1 MCPSGVQPT
10 LVGMYV
16 RTIQRRNKDGSV
28 ARYVQLAHNVRL
40 PGRRNPVAQVIH
52 SFGRE
57 DELDRQALARLV
69 RSISRFLEPGEQ
81 LAAAGSEELRFLDSC
96 PFGGGYLLDA
106 LWRRLGIAA
115 ALERLARRRRVT
127 AAVERLVFAL
137 VCNRALAPS
146 SKRAALEWARE
157 DVHLPGV
164 SALGADPQVF
174 YRAMDFLLE
183 CEEEIQREVFFS
195 VANLLNLEVDV
206 IFFDSSSTYFE
217 IEDEDEPDDEQ
228 GLEGLRR
235 FGESKDRRPDRPQ
248 VVVGLAV
255 TREGIPVRCW
265 VFPGNASD
273 QVLIRQVKD
282 DLRAWKLNRVLWVVD
297 TGFASEENRRYLQ
310 RAGGHYIMGEKLRAG
325 RANLEALARPGRYRR
340 IRDNLEVKEVWV
352 GEGETRRR
360 FVVCRN
366 LHEAARDQARRER
379 ALARIA
385 EELAALE
392 RKRTTEDRRDA
403 EALLLAHP
411 SMGRYLA
418 RRRGRLIVDQQKVR
432 AEERVDGKFLLSSSD
447 DSLAAEEIALGYKQL
462 IEVERGWRTLKHT
475 LDLRPVHHRK
485 EERIR
490 AHVLLC
496 FLALLL
502 TRVIEVETTKTWPTV
517 RRELERMHLGE
528 FHGSA
533 GRVLQRTEITP
544 GQLETLHALQIAE
557 PPRFLAI
564 EPAKAA

>member
-1 MCPSGVQPT
+1 
-10 LVGMYV
+10 
-16 RTIQRRNKDGSV
+16 V
-28 ARYVQLAHNVRL
+28 A
-40 PGRRNPVAQVIH
+40 P
-52 SFGRE
+52 
-57 DELDRQALARLV
+57 
-69 RSISRFLEPGEQ
+69 
-81 LAAAGSEELRFLDSC
+81 
-96 PFGGGYLLDA
+96 
-106 LWRRLGIAA
+106 
-115 ALERLARRRRVT
+115 
-127 AAVERLVFAL
+127 AVERLVFAL

-146 SKRAALEWARE
+146 SKRAALVWARE
-157 DVHLPGV
+157 DVHLPGIA
-164 SALGADPQVF
+164 ALGSDPQVF
-174 YRAMDFLLE
+174 YRAMDFLLAS
-183 CEEEIQREVFFS
+183 EEEIQREVFFS

-206 IFFDSSSTYFE
+206 IFFDTSSTYFE
-217 IEDEDEPDDEQ
+217 IEDEDESDVEQ
-228 GLEGLRR
+228 GREGLRR
-235 FGESKDRRPDRPQ
+235 FGDSKDRRPNRPQ

-282 DLRAWKLNRVLWVVD
+282 DLRAWKLNRVLWVLD

-325 RANLEALARPGRYRR
+325 HANLEALARPGRYRT
-340 IRDNLEVKEVWV
+340 IRHNLEVKEVWV
-352 GEGETRRR
+352 GEGETQRR

-366 LHEAARDQARRER
+366 PNEAARDRARREK
-379 ALARIA
+379 ALARIV

-392 RKRTTEDRRDA
+392 RKRTADERRDA

-411 SMGRYLA
+411 SMGRYLV
-418 RRRGRLIVDQQKVR
+418 RRRGRLLVDQHKIK
-432 AEERVDGKFLLSSSD
+432 AEERVDGKFLLTSSD
-447 DSLAAEEIALGYKQL
+447 DSLSAEEIALGYKQL

-475 LDLRPVHHRK
+475 LDLRPVYHRK
-485 EERIR
+485 DERIR

-502 TRVIEVETTKTWPTV
+502 TRVIEVETGKTWPTV

-533 GRVLQRTEITP
+533 GRVLQRTETTP
-544 GQLETLHALQIAE
+544 AQHEILRALAIAE

>member
-1 MCPSGVQPT
+1 
-10 LVGMYV
+10 MYL

-57 DELDRQALARLV
+57 EELDRQALARLV

-81 LAAAGSEELRFLDSC
+81 LAAAGSEELRFLESRA
-96 PFGGGYLLDA
+96 FGGCYVLDA
-106 LWRRLGIAA
+106 LWRRLGIET
-115 ALERLARRRRVT
+115 ALERLARRRRVSP
-127 AAVERLVFAL
+127 AVERLLFAL

-157 DVHLPGV
+157 DVQLPGV
-164 SALGADPQVF
+164 EALGSDAQVF
-174 YRAMDFLLE
+174 YRAMDFLLD
-183 CEEEIQREVFFS
+183 CDEEIQREVFFS

-217 IEDEDEPDDEQ
+217 IEEEDEPDAEQ

-273 QVLIRQVKD
+273 QLLIRQVKD
-282 DLRAWKLNRVLWVVD
+282 DLRAWKLHRVLWVVD

-310 RAGGHYIMGEKLRAG
+310 RAGAHYIMGEKLRAG
-325 RANLEALARPGRYRR
+325 RANLEALARPGRYRQV
-340 IRDNLEVKEVWV
+340 RDNLEVKEVWV

-366 LHEAARDQARRER
+366 LHEAARDRARRER
-379 ALARIA
+379 ALARIS
-385 EELAALE
+385 EELTALE
-392 RKRTTEDRRDA
+392 RKRTAEDRRDA
-403 EALLLAHP
+403 EALMLAHP

-418 RRRGRLIVDQQKVR
+418 RGRGRLLVDQQKIR

-447 DSLAAEEIALGYKQL
+447 DSLAADEIALGYKQL
-462 IEVERGWRTLKHT
+462 LEVERGWRTLKHT
-475 LDLRPVHHRK
+475 LDLRPVYHRK
-485 EERIR
+485 EDRIR

-502 TRVIEVETTKTWPTV
+502 TRVIEVETTQTWPTI
-517 RRELERMHLGE
+517 RHELQRLHLGQ
-528 FHGSA
+528 FQGSA
-533 GRVLQRTEITP
+533 GRVLQRTETTP
-544 GQLETLHALQIAE
+544 AQLEILRSLQLDQ

-564 EPAKAA
+564 QPAKAA

>member
-1 MCPSGVQPT
+1 
-10 LVGMYV
+10 MYL

-28 ARYVQLAHNVRL
+28 ARYLQLAHNERTERGQV
-40 PGRRNPVAQVIH
+40 VARVIH

-57 DELDRQALARLV
+57 DELDREALARLV

-81 LAAAGSEELRFLDSC
+81 LAAAASEELRFLESR

-106 LWRRLGIAA
+106 LWRRLGIEA
-115 ALERLARRRRVT
+115 ALVRLARGRRLS
-127 AAVERLVFAL
+127 AAVERLIFAL
-137 VCNRALAPS
+137 VCNRALAPA

-157 DVHLPGV
+157 DVHLPG
-164 SALGADPQVF
+164 LGELGSDPQVF
-174 YRAMDFLLE
+174 YRAMDFLLA

-217 IEDEDEPDDEQ
+217 IDDEDEPDAEQ
-228 GLEGLRR
+228 GLAGLRR
-235 FGESKDRRPDRPQ
+235 FGASKDRRPDRPQ
-248 VVVGLAV
+248 VVVVLAV

-273 QVLIRQVKD
+273 QLLVRQVKD
-282 DLRAWKLNRVLWVVD
+282 DLRAWKLNRLLWVVD

-310 RAGGHYIMGEKLRAG
+310 V
-325 RANLEALARPGRYRR
+325 
-340 IRDNLEVKEVWV
+340 RDNLEVKEVWV

-366 LHEAARDQARRER
+366 LHEAARDRARRER
-379 ALARIA
+379 ALARIGD
-385 EELAALE
+385 ELAALE
-392 RKRTTEDRRDA
+392 RKRTAEDRRDG

-411 SMGRYLA
+411 SMGRYLT
-418 RRRGRLIVDQQKVR
+418 RRRGRLLVDQRRVK

-447 DSLAAEEIALGYKQL
+447 DSLSADEIALGYKQL
-462 IEVERGWRTLKHT
+462 IDVERGWRTVKHT
-475 LDLRPVHHRK
+475 LDVRPVYDRK
-485 EERIR
+485 DERIP

-496 FLALLL
+496 FLALLPP
-502 TRVIEVETTKTWPTV
+502 RVIEVETNKTWSTV
-517 RRELERMHLGE
+517 RRELERMHLGA

-533 GRVLQRTEITP
+533 GRVLQRTETTP
-544 GQLETLHALQIAE
+544 TQSEILRALTIDE

-564 EPAKAA
+564 EPAKAT

>member
-1 MCPSGVQPT
+1 
-10 LVGMYV
+10 MYV

-28 ARYVQLAHNVRL
+28 ARYLQLAHNERTERGQV
-40 PGRRNPVAQVIH
+40 VARVIH

-57 DELDRQALARLV
+57 DELDREALARLV

-81 LAAAGSEELRFLDSC
+81 LAAAASEELRFLESR

-106 LWRRLGIAA
+106 LWRRLGIEA
-115 ALERLARRRRVT
+115 ALVRLARGRRLS
-127 AAVERLVFAL
+127 AAVERLIFAL
-137 VCNRALAPS
+137 VCNRALAPA

-157 DVHLPGV
+157 DVHLPG
-164 SALGADPQVF
+164 LGELGSDPQVF
-174 YRAMDFLLE
+174 YRAMDFLLA

-217 IEDEDEPDDEQ
+217 IDDEDEPDAEQ
-228 GLEGLRR
+228 GLAGLRR
-235 FGESKDRRPDRPQ
+235 FGASKDRRPDRPQ

-273 QVLIRQVKD
+273 QLLVRQVKD
-282 DLRAWKLNRVLWVVD
+282 DLRAWKLNRLLWVVD

-325 RANLEALARPGRYRR
+325 GANLEALARPGRYRQV
-340 IRDNLEVKEVWV
+340 RDNLEVKEVWV

-366 LHEAARDQARRER
+366 LHEAARDRARRER
-379 ALARIA
+379 ALARIGD
-385 EELAALE
+385 ELAALE
-392 RKRTTEDRRDA
+392 RKRTAEDRRDG

-411 SMGRYLA
+411 SMGRYLT
-418 RRRGRLIVDQQKVR
+418 RRRGRLLVDQRRVK

-447 DSLAAEEIALGYKQL
+447 DSLSADEIALGYKQL
-462 IEVERGWRTLKHT
+462 IDVERGWRTLKHT
-475 LDLRPVHHRK
+475 LDLRPVYHRK
-485 EERIR
+485 DERIR

-502 TRVIEVETTKTWPTV
+502 TRVIEVETNKTWSTV
-517 RRELERMHLGE
+517 RRELERMHLGA

-533 GRVLQRTEITP
+533 GRVLQRTETTP
-544 GQLETLHALQIAE
+544 TQSEILRALTIDE

-564 EPAKAA
+564 EPAKAT

>member
-1 MCPSGVQPT
+1 
-10 LVGMYV
+10 MYV

-28 ARYVQLAHNVRL
+28 ARYLQLAHNERTERGQV
-40 PGRRNPVAQVIH
+40 VARVIH

-57 DELDRQALARLV
+57 DQLDREALARLV

-81 LAAAGSEELRFLDSC
+81 LQTAASDELRFLGAR
-96 PFGGGYLLDA
+96 PFGGGYVLDA
-106 LWRRLGIAA
+106 LWRRLGIGV

-127 AAVERLVFAL
+127 PAVERLLFAL
-137 VCNRALAPS
+137 VCNRALAPC

-157 DVHLPGV
+157 DVQLPGV
-164 SALGADPQVF
+164 GVGADPQVF
-174 YRAMDFLLE
+174 YRAMDFLLA

-217 IEDEDEPDDEQ
+217 IEDEDEPDAEQ
-228 GLEGLRR
+228 ELDGLRR
-235 FGESKDRRPDRPQ
+235 FGASKDRRPDRPQ

-265 VFPGNASD
+265 VFPGNSSD
-273 QVLIRQVKD
+273 QVLVRQVKD
-282 DLRAWKLNRVLWVVD
+282 DLRAWKLNRLLWVVD

-325 RANLEALARPGRYRR
+325 RANLEALARPGRYRQV
-340 IRDNLEVKEVWV
+340 RDNLEVKEVWV

-366 LHEAARDQARRER
+366 LHETARDQARRER

-385 EELAALE
+385 DELAALE
-392 RKRTTEDRRDA
+392 RKRTAEDRRDG

-411 SMGRYLA
+411 SMGRYLT
-418 RRRGRLIVDQQKVR
+418 RRRGRLVVDQHKVK
-432 AEERVDGKFLLSSSD
+432 AEERVDGKFLLSCSD
-447 DSLAAEEIALGYKQL
+447 DSLPADEIALGYKQL

-485 EERIR
+485 EQRIR

-502 TRVIEVETTKTWPTV
+502 TRVIEVETDMTWPTL
-517 RRELERMHLGE
+517 RRELERLHLGE

-533 GRVLQRTEITP
+533 GRVLQRTETTP
-544 GQLETLHALQIAE
+544 AQLEILRALQIDE

>member
-1 MCPSGVQPT
+1 MAP
-10 LVGMYV
+10 
-16 RTIQRRNKDGSV
+16 
-28 ARYVQLAHNVRL
+28 
-40 PGRRNPVAQVIH
+40 
-52 SFGRE
+52 
-57 DELDRQALARLV
+57 
-69 RSISRFLEPGEQ
+69 
-81 LAAAGSEELRFLDSC
+81 
-96 PFGGGYLLDA
+96 
-106 LWRRLGIAA
+106 
-115 ALERLARRRRVT
+115 
-127 AAVERLVFAL
+127 AVERLVFAL

-146 SKRAALEWARE
+146 SKRAALVWARE
-157 DVHLPGV
+157 DVHLPGIA
-164 SALGADPQVF
+164 ALGSDPQVF
-174 YRAMDFLLE
+174 YRAMDFLLAS
-183 CEEEIQREVFFS
+183 EEEIQREVFFS

-206 IFFDSSSTYFE
+206 IFFDTSSTYFE
-217 IEDEDEPDDEQ
+217 IEDEDESDVEQ
-228 GLEGLRR
+228 GREGLRR
-235 FGESKDRRPDRPQ
+235 FGDSKDRRPNRPQ

-282 DLRAWKLNRVLWVVD
+282 DLRAWKLNRVLWVLD

-325 RANLEALARPGRYRR
+325 HANLEALARPGRYRT
-340 IRDNLEVKEVWV
+340 IRHNLEVKEVWV
-352 GEGETRRR
+352 GEGETQRR

-366 LHEAARDQARRER
+366 PNEAARDRARREK
-379 ALARIA
+379 ALARIV

-392 RKRTTEDRRDA
+392 RKRTADERRDA

-411 SMGRYLA
+411 SMGRYLV
-418 RRRGRLIVDQQKVR
+418 RRRGRLLVDQHKIK
-432 AEERVDGKFLLSSSD
+432 AEERVDGKFLLTSSD
-447 DSLAAEEIALGYKQL
+447 DSLSAEEIALGYKQL

-475 LDLRPVHHRK
+475 LDLRPVYHRK
-485 EERIR
+485 DERIR

-502 TRVIEVETTKTWPTV
+502 TRVIEVETGKTWPTV

-533 GRVLQRTEITP
+533 GRVLQRTETTP
-544 GQLETLHALQIAE
+544 AQHEILRALAIAE

>member
-1 MCPSGVQPT
+1 
-10 LVGMYV
+10 MYL

-57 DELDRQALARLV
+57 DQLDRQALARLV

-81 LAAAGSEELRFLDSC
+81 LAAAGSEELRFLESR
-96 PFGGGYLLDA
+96 PFGGGYVLDA
-106 LWRRLGIAA
+106 LWRRLGIGA
-115 ALERLARRRRVT
+115 ALGRLAKRRRVT
-127 AAVERLVFAL
+127 PQVERLLFAL
-137 VCNRALAPS
+137 VANRALAPA

-157 DVHLPGV
+157 DAHLAGV
-164 SALGADPQVF
+164 GSIGSDPQVF

-217 IEDEDEPDDEQ
+217 IEDEDEVDVEQ

-235 FGESKDRRPDRPQ
+235 FGASKDHRPDLPQ

-265 VFPGNASD
+265 VFAGNASD
-273 QVLIRQVKD
+273 QLLVRQVKD
-282 DLRAWKLNRVLWVVD
+282 DLRAWRLNRVLWVVD

-310 RAGGHYIMGEKLRAG
+310 RAGAHYIMGEKLRAG
-325 RANLEALARPGRYRR
+325 HANLEALARPGRYRR

-366 LHEAARDQARRER
+366 PHEAARDAARRER
-379 ALARIA
+379 ALARIG

-392 RKRTTEDRRDA
+392 RKRSADDRRDA
-403 EALLLAHP
+403 EALLQAHP
-411 SMGRYLA
+411 SLGRYLI
-418 RRRGRLIVDQQKVR
+418 RRRGRLVVDRQKVR
-432 AEERVDGKFLLSSSD
+432 TDERVDGKFLLSSSD
-447 DSLAAEEIALGYKQL
+447 DALAAEEIALGYKQL
-462 IEVERGWRTLKHT
+462 LEVERGWRTLKHT
-475 LDLRPVHHRK
+475 LDLRPVYHRK
-485 EERIR
+485 QERIR

-502 TRVIEVETTKTWPTV
+502 TRVIEVETGKTWPTI
-517 RRELERMHLGE
+517 RRELERMHLGD

-533 GRVLQRTEITP
+533 GRVLQRTETTP
-544 GQLETLHALQIAE
+544 TQLETLRALGIDE
-557 PPRFLAI
+557 PARFLTI
-564 EPAKAA
+564 EPAKAT

>member
-1 MCPSGVQPT
+1 
-10 LVGMYV
+10 
-16 RTIQRRNKDGSV
+16 
-28 ARYVQLAHNVRL
+28 
-40 PGRRNPVAQVIH
+40 
-52 SFGRE
+52 
-57 DELDRQALARLV
+57 V
-69 RSISRFLEPGEQ
+69 RSISRFLEPAEQ
-81 LAAAGSEELRFLDSC
+81 LQAAASEELRFLESR

-106 LWRRLGIAA
+106 LWRRLGIGA
-115 ALERLARRRRVT
+115 ALERLARGRRVT
-127 AAVERLVFAL
+127 AAVERLIFAL
-137 VCNRALAPS
+137 VCNRALAPA

-164 SALGADPQVF
+164 GALGSDAQVF

-183 CEEEIQREVFFS
+183 SEEEIQREVFFS

-206 IFFDSSSTYFE
+206 IFFDTTSTYFE
-217 IEDEDEPDDEQ
+217 IEAEDESGEEQ
-228 GLEGLRR
+228 GREGLRR
-235 FGESKDRRPDRPQ
+235 FGDSKDRRPDLPQ

-273 QVLIRQVKD
+273 QLLIRQVKD

-310 RAGGHYIMGEKLRAG
+310 RAGGHDILGEKLRAG
-325 RANLEALARPGRYRR
+325 RANLEALARPGRYRKV
-340 IRDNLEVKEVWV
+340 RDNLEVKEVWV

-366 LHEAARDQARRER
+366 LHEAARDRARREK

-385 EELAALE
+385 DELAALE
-392 RKRTTEDRRDA
+392 RKKTADDRRDA
-403 EALLLAHP
+403 EALLQAHP
-411 SMGRYLA
+411 SLGRYLT
-418 RRRGRLIVDQQKVR
+418 RRRGRLVVDQQKIK
-432 AEERVDGKFLLSSSD
+432 AEEHVDGKLLLSSSD
-447 DSLAAEEIALGYKQL
+447 DSLAAAEIALGYKQL
-462 IEVERGWRTLKHT
+462 IEVERDWRTLKHT

-485 EERIR
+485 DERIR
-490 AHVLLC
+490 AHVLLR

-502 TRVIEVETTKTWPTV
+502 TRVIEVETSKTWPTV
-517 RRELERMHLGE
+517 HRELERMHLGA
-528 FHGSA
+528 FQGSA
-533 GRVLQRTEITP
+533 GRVLQRTETTP
-544 GQLETLHALQIAE
+544 AQLEILRALQIDD

>member
-1 MCPSGVQPT
+1 MQPT

-16 RTIQRRNKDGSV
+16 RTIQRRNKDGSI
-28 ARYVQLAHNVRL
+28 ARYLQLAHNERTERGQV
-40 PGRRNPVAQVIH
+40 VARVIH

-57 DELDRQALARLV
+57 DQLDREALARLV

-81 LAAAGSEELRFLDSC
+81 LAAAASEELRFLVSR

-106 LWRRLGIAA
+106 LWRRLGIGS
-115 ALERLARRRRVT
+115 ALERLARGRRVMP
-127 AAVERLVFAL
+127 AVERLLFAL
-137 VCNRALAPS
+137 VCNRALAPA

-157 DVHLPGV
+157 DIHLPGV
-164 SALGADPQVF
+164 DALGGDPQVF
-174 YRAMDFLLE
+174 YRAMDFLLAS
-183 CEEEIQREVFFS
+183 EEEIQREVFFA

-217 IEDEDEPDDEQ
+217 IEDEDEPDAEQ
-228 GLEGLRR
+228 ALDGLRR
-235 FGESKDRRPDRPQ
+235 FGASKDRRPDRPQ

-273 QVLIRQVKD
+273 QVLVRQVKD
-282 DLRAWKLNRVLWVVD
+282 DLRAWKLNRLLWVVD

-325 RANLEALARPGRYRR
+325 RANLEALARPGRYRQV
-340 IRDNLEVKEVWV
+340 RDNLEVKEVWV

-366 LHEAARDQARRER
+366 LHEAARDVARRER
-379 ALARIA
+379 TLARIA

-392 RKRTTEDRRDA
+392 RKRTAADRRDA

-418 RRRGRLIVDQQKVR
+418 RRRGRLVVDVQKVR
-432 AEERVDGKFLLSSSD
+432 AEEHVDGKFLLSSSD
-447 DSLAAEEIALGYKQL
+447 DSLSADEIALGYKQL
-462 IEVERGWRTLKHT
+462 IDVERGWRTLKHT
-475 LDLRPVHHRK
+475 LDLRPVYHRK
-485 EERIR
+485 EQRIR

-502 TRVIEVETTKTWPTV
+502 TRVVEVETAKTWPAV

-533 GRVLQRTEITP
+533 GRVLQRTETTTAQHEI
-544 GQLETLHALQIAE
+544 LHALQIDE

-564 EPAKAA
+564 EPTKAT